1 MNLLLW
7 DFLSISQWDW
17 DLIYPVKKGWEMGY
31 RENLG

>member
-17 DLIYPVKKGWEMGY
+17 DLIYPVKKG
-31 RENLG
+31 LGNGI